1 MNLGLSWEDTK
12 KRLPADLVAACHN
25 SEDSVTISG
34 PPKSVSE
41 FVKTCKVEGIFA
53 KEVNSSG
60 FAFHSKYIADAEP
73 MLRKRL
79 EQVSSHKFYKLKINN
94 ILLIFSLKMSIFVFN
109 LILCWKL

>member
-1 MNLGLSWEDTK
+1 MLFLFLKIILLFILHNELVNLGLSWEDTK
-12 KRLPADLVAACHN
+12 NKLPADLVAACHN

-41 FVKTCKVEGIFA
+41 FVKTCKAEGIFA

-79 EQVSSHKFYKLKINN
+79 EKVCHFYMTFIN
-94 ILLIFSLKMSIFVFN
+94 
-109 LILCWKL
+109 

>member
-1 MNLGLSWEDTK
+1 MLFLFFQIILLFILHNELVNLGLSWEDTK
-12 KRLPADLVAACHN
+12 NKLPADLVAACHN

-41 FVKTCKVEGIFA
+41 FVKTCKAEGIFA

-79 EQVSSHKFYKLKINN
+79 EKVCYFYMTFIN
-94 ILLIFSLKMSIFVFN
+94 
-109 LILCWKL
+109 

>member
-1 MNLGLSWEDTK
+1 LNLGLSWEDTK
-12 KRLPADLVAACHN
+12 KKLPADLVAACHN

-41 FVKTCKVEGIFA
+41 FVKTCKAEGIFA

-73 MLRKRL
+73 MLRRSL
-79 EQVSSHKFYKLKINN
+79 EKV
-94 ILLIFSLKMSIFVFN
+94 IFSLHHLYN
-109 LILCWKL
+109 L

>member
-1 MNLGLSWEDTK
+1 MNLFLFFILHNDFVNLGLSWEDTK
-12 KRLPADLVAACHN
+12 KKLTADLVAACHN

-41 FVKTCKVEGIFA
+41 FVKTCKAEGIFA

-73 MLRKRL
+73 MLRKSL
-79 EQVSSHKFYKLKINN
+79 EKVCCFYTT
-94 ILLIFSLKMSIFVFN
+94 FV
-109 LILCWKL
+109 K